1 MAADSHGA
9 NALKRRSWVRQV
21 VLGLTLASCGNAG
34 GVGATPVLRL
44 APPLTAEQVAVIPV
58 GRDATQVVLGGGY
71 AWVGNSG
78 DGTISQ
84 IDPHT
89 NRVARTF
96 KVGDTGARRSQGCEP
111 YDVHGMPDG
120 SFITRRCDVPSAI
133 LFAAGSLW
141 ATRDEERS
149 LLRIDPATRKVTATI
164 PLELSPFA
172 MGAGPNSIWVTDYEH
187 GAVAHV
193 DIATNR
199 LVGVIRGLAAG
210 PAAVAVEGGSAW
222 VVNRS
227 HEGVTRID
235 VASHKILAFI
245 PLDRGPLPIL
255 ATPGGIF
262 IKEDIQGDVVRI
274 DPATNAVADRF
285 PVGPKEGRDG
295 VDSMAVDGDGVWI
308 TGMHL
313 QRIDAASGAVTKQL
327 KQDATTVTLD
337 PSGDLWVTN
346 VVGDVVRVR
355 AAATR

>member
-1 MAADSHGA
+1 M
-9 NALKRRSWVRQV
+9 RTV
-21 VLGLTLASCGNAG
+21 
-34 GVGATPVLRL
+34 PVLAFAL
-44 APPLTAEQVAVIPV
+44 VFAACGQAQAPPAPRPSPTLTPEQAAVV
-58 GRDATQVVLGGGY
+58 RAGRDATQVVLGAGY

-84 IDPHT
+84 LDPHS
-89 NRVARTF
+89 NRVVRTF
-96 KVGDTGARRSQGCEP
+96 RVGDTSVRRSQGCEP

-120 SFITRRCDVPSAI
+120 SFITRRCDVPSAV

-164 PLELSPFA
+164 PLEVSPFA
-172 MGAGPNSIWVTDYEH
+172 MGAGPDSIWVTDYEH

-235 VASHKILAFI
+235 VASHRVLAFI
-245 PLDRGPLPIL
+245 PLDRGPLPIV
-255 ATPGGIF
+255 ATAGAVF
-262 IKEDIQGDVVRI
+262 VKEEIQGEVVRI
-274 DPATNAVADRF
+274 DPATNGVVGRF

-295 VDSMAVDGDGVWI
+295 VDSMAMDGSGIWV
-308 TGMHL
+308 TGMHM
-313 QRIDAASGAVTKQL
+313 QRIDASTGVVAKQL
-327 KQDATTVTLD
+327 QQDAATVTLD

-355 AAATR
+355 AAAVR